1 MSRLDGKGALVTGSW
16 RGIGAAIAF
25 LFAQRGAAVAVH
37 GRDLTALS
45 AVQAEIEHAGGGAI
59 RVAPRTPKFAGNWA
73 IRQQTQRSPRPNRNP
88 SAQAGRSFTP
98 PPPIYKI
105 N

>member
-1 MSRLDGKGALVTGSW
+1 MSRLDGKVALVTGSS

-25 LFAQRGAAVAVH
+25 LFAQRGAAVVVH

-59 RVAPRTPKFAGNWA
+59 RVAADPTKFTENEGMRRP
-73 IRQQTQRSPRPNRNP
+73 IRRDPRPNDILV
-88 SAQAGRSFTP
+88 SQARGSLTP
-98 PPPIYKI
+98 TR
-105 N
+105 